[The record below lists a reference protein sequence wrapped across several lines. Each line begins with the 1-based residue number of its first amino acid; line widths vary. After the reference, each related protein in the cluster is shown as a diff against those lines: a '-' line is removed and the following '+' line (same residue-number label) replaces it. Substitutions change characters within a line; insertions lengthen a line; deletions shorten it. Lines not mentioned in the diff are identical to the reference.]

1 MLFPLI
7 ITAPVVQQVGTAQL
21 EQLKDTIEA
30 GQIAELSSP
39 TSGDTLATVVQV
51 IDADLPADE
60 RNLIKAVIDNVR
72 NTLSGL

>member
-1 MLFPLI
+1 MLFSLVIP
-7 ITAPVVQQVGTAQL
+7 APVVQQVGTAQL

-51 IDADLPADE
+51 IDTDLPADE

-72 NTLSGL
+72 STLFGL